1 MLKTFYA
8 QKYYKLP
15 ISYQKSLV
23 ARVTIFFLISLLW
36 IAGCWQKDSQF
47 FHPSLLEQDKL
58 IQVYFNQNQAK
69 GRYFQEPYRQI
80 SRYGDNFEQIIIEA
94 INSAKFSIDVA
105 VQELNL
111 PNLAQA
117 LVARSRS
124 GIKVRLI
131 LENTY
136 SHSLSELSE
145 SKIDKFDK
153 HDRNRYREFKTLVDL
168 DRDGY
173 LSQAEID
180 ARDAL
185 VILRNGGVPIADD
198 TSDGSRGSGLMHH
211 KFIVIDRQVVVTGS
225 ANFTLSDFFGD
236 FSSPESRG
244 NANNLLKI
252 YSPELANL
260 FIEEFNLMWGDG
272 VEGELNSKFGVA
284 KPRRSSQQ
292 IIVGNGVVEVN
303 FSPTSASIPWY
314 LSSNGFIARILELAT
329 RKIDLALFVFSEQNL
344 ANTLESKH
352 QQQVN
357 IKALID
363 PGFAFRYYS
372 EALDMLGVSIDNKCK
387 AEANNRP
394 WKVPIQ
400 TVGTPQLF
408 SGDKLHHKFAI
419 VDEKIVITGSHN
431 WSDAA
436 NSQNDETVLV
446 VYSSKVSAHFAR
458 EFTRLYQQA
467 HLGLPTEVQNKQR
480 NAKQKCF

>member
-1 MLKTFYA
+1 MLKKFYA

-15 ISYQKSLV
+15 ISHQKSLV
-23 ARVTIFFLISLLW
+23 ARVAIFFLISLLW
-36 IAGCWQKDSQF
+36 ITGCWQKDSQF
-47 FHPSLLEQDKL
+47 LHPPLLEQDKL

-284 KPRRSSQQ
+284 KPMRSSQQ

-314 LSSNGFIARILELAT
+314 LSSNGFIARILEL
-329 RKIDLALFVFSEQNL
+329 
-344 ANTLESKH
+344 
-352 QQQVN
+352 
-357 IKALID
+357 
-363 PGFAFRYYS
+363 
-372 EALDMLGVSIDNKCK
+372 
-387 AEANNRP
+387 
-394 WKVPIQ
+394 
-400 TVGTPQLF
+400 
-408 SGDKLHHKFAI
+408 
-419 VDEKIVITGSHN
+419 
-431 WSDAA
+431 
-436 NSQNDETVLV
+436 
-446 VYSSKVSAHFAR
+446 
-458 EFTRLYQQA
+458 
-467 HLGLPTEVQNKQR
+467 
-480 NAKQKCF
+480 